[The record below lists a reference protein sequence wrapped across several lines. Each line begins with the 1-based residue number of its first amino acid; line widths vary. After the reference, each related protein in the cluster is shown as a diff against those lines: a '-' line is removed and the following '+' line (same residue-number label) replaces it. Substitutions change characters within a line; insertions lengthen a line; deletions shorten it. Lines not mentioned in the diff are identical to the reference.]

1 MNGFPLTS
9 TEPPVTFRV
18 ADTEGVHFLQWCLPK
33 LRLRW
38 RGFRRVRR
46 HVYRRLEKRM
56 AELGLAEL
64 ADYRLR
70 LEREPTEWAVLDTIC
85 RIPLTRFYRD
95 RVVFEHLERV
105 VLPELGRM
113 AMARGDTEMRGWS
126 LGCASGEEPYT
137 VAIVWRLAVAPRFS
151 RLTLRIV
158 ATDCD
163 REAIERARRGCYPAH
178 SLRDLPHPMRA
189 AAFRE
194 SSAGL
199 VVEDG
204 YRIGVDFQ
212 VQDVRTRMPDGP
224 FHLILCRNVVFTY
237 FDEELQRQILPRVA
251 RRLVSGGA
259 LVIGA
264 SESLPERP
272 EGLEPWPGGH
282 TVYRRLPEAT
292 D

>member
-1 MNGFPLTS
+1 M
-9 TEPPVTFRV
+9 TFRV

-46 HVYRRLEKRM
+46 QVYRRLEKRM
-56 AELGLAEL
+56 AALGLAEL
-64 ADYRLR
+64 ADYQLR

-95 RVVFEHLERV
+95 RAVFEHLERV

-126 LGCASGEEPYT
+126 LGCASGEEPHT
-137 VAIVWRLAVAPRFS
+137 VAIVWRIGVAPRFP

-178 SLRDLPHPMRA
+178 SLRDLPQTMRA
-189 AAFRE
+189 EAFGE

-199 VVEDG
+199 VIEDG
-204 YRIGVDFQ
+204 YRVGVDFQ

-237 FDEELQRQILPRVA
+237 FDEELQRQILPRIA
-251 RRLVSGGA
+251 RRLVAGGA

-272 EGLEPWPGGH
+272 AGLEPWPGGH
-282 TVYRRLPEAT
+282 NVYRRLPGG